1 MKTTSKTIISLLL
14 VAALAATFC
23 ACGTAVSITV
33 RDGAQTTQVETKT
46 GKKIAAVLE
55 EAQIALGEK
64 DETEP
69 ALDEKLTKDVSE
81 IVIKRYAKVTVIRGN
96 EKKEVELVGGTV
108 EQAVKKAGFKLDK
121 NESPD
126 ADPALFLKDG
136 MTITIEKALN
146 ITLVHDGKTEKI
158 TTKAKT
164 VEKLLEEQKL
174 TLGKDDEISAKKGA
188 KLKEGVKIV
197 IKRVEYKTEK
207 RTEKVPFSTTKENT
221 DTLSAGQTQV
231 KQQGQDGEKEVTYK
245 VKYADGK
252 KESEKVI
259 SEKVT
264 KEAVSEVLLV
274 GTASG
279 SSDEGGS
286 GGKTIVSKTPTYNCD
301 DQSHGYYT
309 IVYSDGSVEYVEF

>member
-1 MKTTSKTIISLLL
+1 M
-14 VAALAATFC
+14 
-23 ACGTAVSITV
+23 
-33 RDGAQTTQVETKT
+33 
-46 GKKIAAVLE
+46 
-55 EAQIALGEK
+55 
-64 DETEP
+64 P
-69 ALDEKLTKDVSE
+69 
-81 IVIKRYAKVTVIRGN
+81 Y
-96 EKKEVELVGGTV
+96 
-108 EQAVKKAGFKLDK
+108 
-121 NESPD
+121 
-126 ADPALFLKDG
+126 
-136 MTITIEKALN
+136 
-146 ITLVHDGKTEKI
+146 
-158 TTKAKT
+158 
-164 VEKLLEEQKL
+164 
-174 TLGKDDEISAKKGA
+174 
-188 KLKEGVKIV
+188 
-197 IKRVEYKTEK
+197 
-207 RTEKVPFSTTKENT
+207 STTKENT